1 MLGMSTM
8 GIHRDDFIFLH
19 NGVNSKEYSSQGTQ
33 KLIVLSMKLSEIEIF
48 KMKYNINPI
57 ILLDDLFSEL
67 DVTNKN
73 KIFKLLDSNSQV
85 FITTTDIKNI
95 DKNIIKK
102 AKIYNLDERK
112 FI

>member
-1 MLGMSTM
+1 MIL
-8 GIHRDDFIFLH
+8 FFFH

-48 KMKYNINPI
+48 KTKYNMKPI

-85 FITTTDIKNI
+85 FRTTTNIKNI

-102 AKIYNLDERK
+102 AKIYKLDERK
-112 FI
+112 FV

>member
-1 MLGMSTM
+1 
-8 GIHRDDFIFLH
+8 
-19 NGVNSKEYSSQGTQ
+19 
-33 KLIVLSMKLSEIEIF
+33 
-48 KMKYNINPI
+48 MKYNINPI